1 MFQRHLGS
9 KDTLPEGVSTWRS
22 QVVPQLLPPGEN
34 LGLSFALLQSW
45 GVKSGPACKSTKEF
59 EICFGQFNLELF
71 PFSSQTAWSCFP
83 VWRTPKWTWDTL
95 EIGQRLSSFH
105 SFYSSFSKFVLVRSA
120 HGLCVEVRGQPRVS
134 IPHTFPTAGFSGC
147 PCTYQVS
154 RPTSFCRFS
163 CLCFPSLRRR
173 YRTTPSF
180 TWVLGIWTHIPH
192 SCMASSLCTDPSIQ
206 SKIFPFNG
214 KSGFWYNQL

>member
-105 SFYSSFSKFVLVRSA
+105 SFYSSFSKFICVGEECTWLV
-120 HGLCVEVRGQPRVS
+120 CWGQRPASGVNPPHLPHCRIFWLS
-134 IPHTFPTAGFSGC
+134 LYIPS
-147 PCTYQVS
+147 
-154 RPTSFCRFS
+154 
-163 CLCFPSLRRR
+163 
-173 YRTTPSF
+173 
-180 TWVLGIWTHIPH
+180 
-192 SCMASSLCTDPSIQ
+192 
-206 SKIFPFNG
+206 
-214 KSGFWYNQL
+214 